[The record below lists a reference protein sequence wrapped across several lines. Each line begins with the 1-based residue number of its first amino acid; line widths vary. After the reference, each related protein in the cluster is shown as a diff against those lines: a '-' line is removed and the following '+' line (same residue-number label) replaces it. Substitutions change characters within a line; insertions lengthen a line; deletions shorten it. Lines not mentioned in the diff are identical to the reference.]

1 MQAEFGTDVL
11 LAVTLLRA
19 GKLVAIPTETVYGLA
34 GNALDEPTVLRIY
47 EAKNRPSFNP
57 LILHTHSLDGAR
69 KFFLEFPTRAVE
81 LARRFWPGPLTLV
94 LKKHPQVPDLLTAGL
109 DTVAVRVPRHPLTL
123 QLLQRLSFP
132 LAAPSANPFGYV
144 SPTTPA
150 HVHEQLGDC
159 IAYILDGGAC
169 DVGLES
175 TIVGFDGDQPLIYRL
190 GGLGIEEIEE
200 VVGKVELRNTPDA
213 KVIAPG
219 MHHSHYAPRTPVI
232 LGSVPELLEKWGP
245 EDSAVLS
252 FSTSYTGIAAGRM
265 VVLSKKGDLREA
277 ASRLFSGLRQL
288 DRLNLRR
295 ILAEC
300 VPDTGLGRAINDRLK
315 RAAAERMQND
325 FLP

>member
-1 MQAEFGTDVL
+1 MQAESGTDVL
-11 LAVTLLRA
+11 LATALLRA

-69 KFFLEFPTRAVE
+69 QFVLEFPPRAVE

-94 LKKHPQVPDLLTAGL
+94 LKKHPRVPDLLTAGL

-132 LAAPSANPFGYV
+132 LAAPSANPFGYI

-150 HVHEQLGDC
+150 HVHEQLGDR

-175 TIVGFDGDQPLIYRL
+175 TIVGFDGDHPLVYRL
-190 GGLGIEEIEE
+190 GGLGLEEIEE
-200 VVGKVELRNTPDA
+200 VVGGVEIRTADGKAL
-213 KVIAPG
+213 APG
-219 MHHSHYAPRTPVI
+219 MLHSHYAPRTPLI
-232 LGSVPELLEKWGP
+232 LGAIPEMLEQWGP
-245 EDSAVLS
+245 EQSAVLS
-252 FSTSYTGIAAGRM
+252 FSTSYTGIAPGRM

-288 DRLNLRR
+288 DQLNLQR

-315 RAAAERMQND
+315 RAAAER
-325 FLP
+325 